1 MEVSKKLNN
10 IVSFILKA
18 AVSLSMACLVVG
30 IVLLFIKNGA
40 DGIPLSHFANYQK
53 YSNVTSPIL
62 SPVSSIYSPVK
73 IPEGIITLDPL
84 GFISL
89 GLWVLIFTPV
99 TVLFSSLIE
108 YIYQKNKLYVLLT
121 FLVLFNLFTAIFI
134 IPAFVHL

>member
-18 AVSLSMACLVVG
+18 AVSLSMACLIIG

-53 YSNVTSPIL
+53 YSNV
-62 SPVSSIYSPVK
+62 SSAIFSPVK

>member
-1 MEVSKKLNN
+1 MEVSQKLVNL
-10 IVSFILKA
+10 VSFILRG
-18 AVSLSMACLVVG
+18 AVLLSMSCLAVG
-30 IVLLFIKNGA
+30 VILLFVKNGA
-40 DGIPLSHFANYQK
+40 DGIPLSHFANYQE
-53 YSNVTSPIL
+53 YNISSNIFP
-62 SPVSSIYSPVK
+62 PNK
-73 IPEGIITLDPL
+73 IPNGILTLDPL

-99 TVLFSSLIE
+99 TVLFSSLVD

>member
-1 MEVSKKLNN
+1 MEVSQKLVNL
-10 IVSFILKA
+10 VSFILRG
-18 AVSLSMACLVVG
+18 AVLLSMSCLAVG
-30 IVLLFIKNGA
+30 VILLFVKNGA
-40 DGIPLSHFANYQK
+40 EGIPLSHFANYQE
-53 YSNVTSPIL
+53 YNISSNIFP
-62 SPVSSIYSPVK
+62 PNK
-73 IPEGIITLDPL
+73 IPNGILTLDPL

-99 TVLFSSLIE
+99 TVLFSSLVD

>member
-10 IVSFILKA
+10 VVSFILKA

-53 YSNVTSPIL
+53 YN
-62 SPVSSIYSPVK
+62 VSSAIFSPVK
-73 IPEGIITLDPL
+73 IPTGIITLDPI

>member
-1 MEVSKKLNN
+1 MEVSKKLNSV
-10 IVSFILKA
+10 VSFILKA

-53 YSNVTSPIL
+53 YSNVSSSL
-62 SPVSSIYSPVK
+62 FSPVM
-73 IPEGIITLDPL
+73 IPSGIITLDPL

-121 FLVLFNLFTAIFI
+121 FLVIFNLFTAIFI
-134 IPAFVHL
+134 VPAFVHL